1 MFHMLSSFDL
11 ASEVSIDEFI
21 ESNSDF
27 IEHMKEEGLVYSSGP
42 VGRRNRHPIMDTDK
56 ARDQEF
62 FYIVSF
68 LDENQCNR
76 AVEYIQNRDEPG
88 DAIHDAVSSKIENC
102 YFICWED
109 LQTPGLRLN
118 KNR

>member
-21 ESNSDF
+21 ESNSVF
-27 IEHMKEEGLVYSSGP
+27 IKHMKEEGLVYSSGP
-42 VGRRNRHPIMDTDK
+42 VGRRNRHPRMDTDK

-76 AVEYIQNRDEPG
+76 AVEYIQIRDEP
-88 DAIHDAVSSKIENC
+88 VMQSTT
-102 YFICWED
+102 
-109 LQTPGLRLN
+109 L
-118 KNR
+118 